1 VAKVDLEW
9 RNTLGSRIDNTPG
22 PQEDLSASETTNEKQ
37 LDRIADE
44 VAKRAERTEQRYDQD
59 HDIFTK

>member
-1 VAKVDLEW
+1 MDSQV
-9 RNTLGSRIDNTPG
+9 GITPTQQDDFS
-22 PQEDLSASETTNEKQ
+22 PAETTNEKQ

-44 VAKRAERTEQRYDQD
+44 MAKRGETREQRYDRD

>member
-1 VAKVDLEW
+1 MNV
-9 RNTLGSRIDNTPG
+9 RTDNTPK
-22 PQEDLSASETTNEKQ
+22 QQDDFNASEATNEIT

-44 VAKRAERTEQRYDQD
+44 VAERAESTEQRYDQD

>member
-1 VAKVDLEW
+1 MILKGEK
-9 RNTLGSRIDNTPG
+9 TMGSRIDNTPG

-44 VAKRAERTEQRYDQD
+44 LAERAERTEQRYDQD
-59 HDIFTK
+59 NDIFTK

>member
-1 VAKVDLEW
+1 MNSE
-9 RNTLGSRIDNTPG
+9 TENTPK
-22 PQEDLSASETTNEKQ
+22 QQDNFSASETTNDKT

-44 VAKRAERTEQRYDQD
+44 LAQRAERTEKRYDQD

>member
-1 VAKVDLEW
+1 M
-9 RNTLGSRIDNTPG
+9 GSRIDNTPAT
-22 PQEDLSASETTNEKQ
+22 QHDVSASETTNEKQ

-44 VAKRAERTEQRYDQD
+44 VAERAERTEERYDQD

>member
-1 VAKVDLEW
+1 MNARTDKTPNQQVDF
-9 RNTLGSRIDNTPG
+9 N
-22 PQEDLSASETTNEKQ
+22 ASETTDEKA

-44 VAKRAERTEQRYDQD
+44 VAERAESTEHRYDQD